1 MTVVPALLEKDP
13 EGFKINLEKISGFAR
28 RVQVDFNDGTF
39 ERTRTLRPED
49 VTDLVTDYTE
59 KIEFEAHMMVQKPWP
74 HVPALIKAGFKRII
88 IQYEIEEDIREILEG
103 LTGEGVFVGLAI
115 GPATSVFEIEPY
127 AGLLDTITVLD
138 ITPGKQGQ
146 KFMPAELE
154 KIRELKTG
162 NFPGEVQADG
172 AIDEL
177 TIREVVEA
185 GPDTLVVG
193 SYIVKAKDPKERYEE
208 LIKLIK

>member
-1 MTVVPALLEKDP
+1 MTVVPALLEKSP
-13 EGFKINLEKISGFAR
+13 EEFKKNLERISGFAR

-39 ERTRTLRPED
+39 ERTTTLKPED
-49 VTDLVTDYTE
+49 IKDLIADYKE

-74 HVPALIKAGFKRII
+74 HVRTLIKSGFTRII
-88 IQYEIEEDIREILEG
+88 VQYEIEENVREILEG
-103 LTGEGVFVGLAI
+103 LIGESVFVGLAI

-127 AGLLDTITVLD
+127 VDLLDTITVMD
-138 ITPGKQGQ
+138 IEPGKQGQ

-162 NFPGEVQADG
+162 NFLGEVQADG
-172 AIDEL
+172 AIDSQ
-177 TIREVVEA
+177 TVREVIEA

-193 SYIVKAKDPKERYEE
+193 SYIVKDEDPKARYEE
-208 LIKLIK
+208 LKAYGN